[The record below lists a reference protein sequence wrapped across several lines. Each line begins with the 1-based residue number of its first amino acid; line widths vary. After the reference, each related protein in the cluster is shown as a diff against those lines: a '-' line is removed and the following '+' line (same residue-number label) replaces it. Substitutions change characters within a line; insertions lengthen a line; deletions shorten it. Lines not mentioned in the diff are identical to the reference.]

1 MQKLFKLH
9 CILEHKLKANQ
20 KKNQTFC
27 DIIKKKIIVMV
38 ESSFILFGFLE
49 NKILNTTHQTFQLK
63 VRKKWEKQRKFTLPN
78 FKSFFIGSLTCSIC
92 TWIHFTF
99 VWCPFSRLIWTIFKS
114 FSIICSLFF
123 PIIVPKKLRSRWI
136 QNFSK
141 GKIRRT

>member
-27 DIIKKKIIVMV
+27 DITKKKIIVMV
-38 ESSFILFGFLE
+38 ESSFILFWVLE
-49 NKILNTTHQTFQLK
+49 NRILNITPNFSIGS
-63 VRKKWEKQRKFTLPN
+63 KKNKEKQRKFTLPN
-78 FKSFFIGSLTCSIC
+78 LKSFFIGSLTCSIC

-114 FSIICSLFF
+114 FLIICSLFLSLLF
-123 PIIVPKKLRSRWI
+123 PKS
-136 QNFSK
+136 
-141 GKIRRT
+141 